1 MNLTAHVSHDS
12 PTLEPAERILSAL
25 AGVGIR
31 PHVRVVFGRTDCHGT
46 LTRRGYI
53 ASARFCGRH
62 LSTPVCEDA
71 SESVE
76 TWWQMH
82 GHTVPA
88 VAA

>member
-1 MNLTAHVSHDS
+1 MNLTAYVSHDS
-12 PTLEPAERILSAL
+12 PTLDPAQRILSTL
-25 AGVGIR
+25 AGFGIR
-31 PHVRVVFGRTDCHGT
+31 LTVRPMLGVADNNGH

-53 ASARFCGRH
+53 AAARFCGRH

-76 TWWQMH
+76 IWWQMH
-82 GHTVPA
+82 GHTVAA